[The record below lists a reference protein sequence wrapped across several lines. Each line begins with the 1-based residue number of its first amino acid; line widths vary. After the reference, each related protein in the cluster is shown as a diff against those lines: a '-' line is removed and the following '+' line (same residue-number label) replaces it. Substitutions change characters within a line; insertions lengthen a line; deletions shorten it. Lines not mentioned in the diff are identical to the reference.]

1 MSNDTWGSKPE
12 SANGGLFVKIDPDTE
27 VRLRFVGD
35 PYCFVKAFREGE
47 APKPRWASRC
57 ILVNKESKT
66 FEAKVFEFGPQ
77 VKAQIAN
84 LYNDEDWGDVTKYD
98 VSIKREG
105 SRMDTKY
112 TVVPNQK
119 SPADKDAL
127 AEAEKIELVKLVDK
141 NAAENEYD
149 PFKEE

>member
-57 ILVNKESKT
+57 ILVNKEAKT
-66 FEAKVFEFGPQ
+66 FEAKVYEFGPQ

-98 VSIKREG
+98 VSIKRKG
-105 SRMDTKY
+105 SGMETEY
-112 TVVPNQK
+112 TVVPKQK
-119 SPADKDAL
+119 SPVDKDAL

-141 NAAENEYD
+141 DAAENEYD